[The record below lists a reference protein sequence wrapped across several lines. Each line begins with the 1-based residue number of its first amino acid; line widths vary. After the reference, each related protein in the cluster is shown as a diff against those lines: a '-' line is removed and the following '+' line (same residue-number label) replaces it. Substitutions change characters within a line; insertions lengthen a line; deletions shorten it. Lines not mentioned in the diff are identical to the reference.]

1 MTRLLLSIPDEMKI
15 WLERYSHSANQP
27 IAKIIRKAISTF
39 IAENKTFEK
48 DEIIKSTAGLWKEKN
63 IDGLE
68 YSNNI
73 RDEWDSA

>member
-15 WLERYSHSANQP
+15 WLERYSHSTNQS
-27 IAKIIRKAISTF
+27 IAKIIRKTISDF
-39 IAENKTFEK
+39 ITETKTFEK
-48 DEIIKSTAGLWKEKN
+48 DGIIKSTAGLWKEKN